1 MPASLTILR
10 SQPFCV
16 MKAKPPGGPRH
27 CAMHC
32 HRPLKFAPCADAPD
46 AAKVADST
54 IAVNK
59 AFMVFLLHN
68 PTGFVCRL
76 LNRLCYPCRLWVSS
90 GKGRLQFVMSTF
102 PKADIR

>member
-1 MPASLTILR
+1 
-10 SQPFCV
+10 

-54 IAVNK
+54 IAVNRP
-59 AFMVFLLHN
+59 FMIFTPLQSDW
-68 PTGFVCRL
+68 TSFA
-76 LNRLCYPCRLWVSS
+76 
-90 GKGRLQFVMSTF
+90 GR
-102 PKADIR
+102 